1 MPFWD
6 LHLHILILLAILWG
20 HREQHIY
27 RHGYKDT
34 TYHLFG
40 KLSVRYHFNLWISW
54 SLICYALGYWYL
66 TPLFAMIED
75 MAYFAFHP
83 DDTLDSGDWINMG
96 MGGVNILGKWIPF
109 VYVIA
114 VLSTYLLYR
123 IS

>member
-27 RHGYKDT
+27 RNGYADK

-40 KLSVRYHFNLWISW
+40 KLSVRYHFNLWASW
-54 SLICYALGYWYL
+54 LLICYGLGYWYL

-83 DDTLDSGDWINMG
+83 ADWLGPEDWINMG
-96 MGGVNILGKWIPF
+96 LGGFRCFGKWVPS
-109 VYVIA
+109 VYIIA
-114 VLSTYLLYR
+114 VLSTCLLYWV
-123 IS
+123 S